1 MFLKEELMKVKK
13 TVSGHETNHLLICTD
28 PICVEKC
35 LNRNSNRSYKIDKE
49 APKLDDLSAKESKS

>member
-1 MFLKEELMKVKK
+1 MKVKK